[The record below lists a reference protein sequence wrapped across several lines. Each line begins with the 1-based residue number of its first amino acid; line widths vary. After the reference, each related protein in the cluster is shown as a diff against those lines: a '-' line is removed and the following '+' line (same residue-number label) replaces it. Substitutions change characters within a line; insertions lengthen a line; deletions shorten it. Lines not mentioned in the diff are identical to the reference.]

1 MYLYTLLRCSANLP
15 NALLVAIVAQLTA
28 GCSGQ
33 REPAKLALEK
43 IHTEMEMASPDAPK
57 YLPDQAIFVKKE
69 VARLNASFEVHDYS
83 TVVADS
89 PTVLLDAKHLVAAA
103 TSRNQ
108 EAVLFLMH
116 EWTTLDSSL
125 PPSFAAVRSRL
136 DALSNV
142 RHAPKG
148 VDTAAAKATVAEGRA
163 FWDQGHAA
171 FDAGRIEE
179 AVASLKNAKPKVD
192 AAAAALQLQLSTAN

>member
-1 MYLYTLLRCSANLP
+1 LLGP
-15 NALLVAIVAQLTA
+15 A
-28 GCSGQ
+28 GA
-33 REPAKLALEK
+33 RETRTGENQNRNGDGF
-43 IHTEMEMASPDAPK
+43 SPEAPK
-57 YLPDQAIFVKKE
+57 YLPDQAKFVQKE
-69 VARLNASFEVHDYS
+69 VARLNTSFEVRDYS

-89 PTVLLDAKHLVAAA
+89 PAVLLDAKHLVAAA
-103 TSRNQ
+103 TAKKQ
-108 EAVLFLMH
+108 EAVLHLVN

-148 VDTAAAKATVAEGRA
+148 VDVAAAKVAVAEGNA
-163 FWDQGHAA
+163 SWDQGHAA

-192 AAAAALQLQLSTAN
+192 AAAAALQLQLPGTD